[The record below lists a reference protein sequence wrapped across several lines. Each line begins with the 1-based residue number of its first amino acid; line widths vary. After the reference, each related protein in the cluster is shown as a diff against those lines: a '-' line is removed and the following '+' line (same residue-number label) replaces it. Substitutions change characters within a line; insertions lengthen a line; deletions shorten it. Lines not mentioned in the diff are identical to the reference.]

1 MKVRLRNLIK
11 IEGLSKSFNS
21 KRILNNINIE
31 FEDKIYGLLGEN
43 GAGKTTLI
51 RCMANIYTNYK
62 GE

>member
-1 MKVRLRNLIK
+1 MIK